1 MESSPP
7 PNSKP
12 SALGL
17 SWSHFVFF
25 LLESFILLALAT
37 PLMTTLIPRDP
48 YSQEELSKLY
58 PKELKLQLVQVFLR
72 HGERTPVSSRF
83 ENAGLIP
90 YWPYCNV
97 SRRMVQMAAS
107 KEDLSSWN
115 GFQWRRKMETFG
127 DKDQSIVTVGAGG
140 DIEGICQH
148 GELTDKGRETTY
160 QLGERLRRLYVDQLG
175 FMPKIKTDTEDMYLR
190 ATTIPRALESLQQ
203 AFWGMYPPS
212 ARTQEFE
219 PPVIVARSVSEETL
233 YPNESNCRRFRQL
246 ARLFADK
253 AAKKWND
260 TEQMDYINSV
270 YSKWM
275 PENSPR
281 VAVDS
286 HPRLSGIQDTINATD
301 AHGPAIRLP
310 AEFYNKKARGYMEDI
325 AVDEWFTGYNESTEY
340 RKLGI
345 GALMGD
351 VVDRMVTTAVDGG
364 WRSETAASGST
375 ASTGK
380 AIKFAMSGCHDTTLA
395 AMIGSVGG
403 SDYKWPPFTSSVAVE
418 LFSRAEQPATT
429 STPLPPKQAGGF
441 FSFLSGSSSSSTPPT
456 HLPPSPTAR
465 TPLSSLP
472 APARECLQKHYVRIR
487 YNDQP
492 IRIPGCA
499 ANPQNH
505 LPGDETFCTLDAFK
519 EIVDKFT
526 PQSWKNECMQNLGEG
541 MYGKDGSEKAVSGF

>member
-1 MESSPP
+1 
-7 PNSKP
+7 
-12 SALGL
+12 
-17 SWSHFVFF
+17 
-25 LLESFILLALAT
+25 
-37 PLMTTLIPRDP
+37 MTTLIPHAP
-48 YSQEELSKLY
+48 YSQDEIDKLY

-83 ENAGLIP
+83 ENAGLLP

-97 SRRMVQMAAS
+97 ARRMVQMAAS
-107 KEDLSSWN
+107 NEDLSSWN
-115 GFQWRRKMETFG
+115 GFKWKRKMETFG
-127 DKDQSIVTVGAGG
+127 DRDQTIVTVGAGG
-140 DIEGICQH
+140 DIEGIWQVNIYPVCASAASSNCSSSQH

-160 QLGERLRRLYVDQLG
+160 QLGQRLRNLYVDQLG
-175 FMPKIKTDTEDMYLR
+175 FMPKIKSDTEDMYLR

-203 AFWGMYPPS
+203 AFWGMYPPN
-212 ARTQEFE
+212 ARTEDLQ

-233 YPNESNCRRFRQL
+233 FPNESSCRRFRQL

-260 TEQMDYINSV
+260 SEEMDYINSV
-270 YSKWM
+270 YGKWM

-301 AHGPAIRLP
+301 AHGPATRLP
-310 AEFYNKKARGYMEDI
+310 TEFYNNKARAYMEHI

-364 WRSETAASGST
+364 WRSETSASGSS
-375 ASTGK
+375 AEKGK

-395 AMIGSVGG
+395 AILGSLGAL
-403 SDYKWPPFTSSVAVE
+403 DNRWPPFTSSIAVE
-418 LFSRAEQPATT
+418 LFSRAGSASSESTNTALPA
-429 STPLPPKQAGGF
+429 PKQGGGL
-441 FSFLSGSSSSSTPPT
+441 FSFLTGSTSSTSSKT
-456 HLPPSPTAR
+456 HLLPSSTAR
-465 TPLSSLP
+465 TPLESLP
-472 APARECLQKHYVRIR
+472 DSARQSLQEHYVRIR
-487 YNDQP
+487 YNDRVV
-492 IRIPGCA
+492 RIPGCA
-499 ANPQNH
+499 VKPENH
-505 LPGDETFCTLDAFK
+505 LPGDDTFCKLDAFK

-526 PQSWKNECMQNLGEG
+526 PKSWRSECVQNLGEG
-541 MYGKDGSEKAVSGF
+541 LYGKDDKEKAISGF

>member
-1 MESSPP
+1 
-7 PNSKP
+7 
-12 SALGL
+12 
-17 SWSHFVFF
+17 
-25 LLESFILLALAT
+25 
-37 PLMTTLIPRDP
+37 MTTLIPREP
-48 YSQEELSKLY
+48 YSPEELNKLY

-83 ENAGLIP
+83 ENVGLIP

-97 SRRMVQMAAS
+97 ARRMVQMAAGN
-107 KEDLSSWN
+107 EELSSWN

-127 DKDQSIVTVGAGG
+127 DRDQSIVTVGAGG
-140 DIEGICQH
+140 DVEGICQH

-160 QLGERLRRLYVDQLG
+160 QLGQRLRHLYVDQLG
-175 FMPKIKTDTEDMYLR
+175 FMPKIKSDTEDMYLR

-203 AFWGMYPPS
+203 AFWGMYPPN
-212 ARTQEFE
+212 ARTQDLQ

-233 YPNESNCRRFRQL
+233 FPNESNCRRFRQL
-246 ARLFADK
+246 ARLFADR
-253 AAKKWND
+253 AAKKWNH
-260 TEQMDYINSV
+260 TEKMDYINSI

-301 AHGPAIRLP
+301 AHGPATRLP
-310 AEFYNKKARGYMEDI
+310 SEFYNKTAREYMEDI
-325 AVDEWFTGYNESTEY
+325 AVDEWFTGYNESREY

-364 WRSETAASGST
+364 WRSGTAASGSS
-375 ASTGK
+375 AENGK

-395 AMIGSVGG
+395 AIISSIGG

-418 LFSRAEQPATT
+418 LFSRAEPNPNTHASLTPTPKQGGGGLFSFFPRSSPP
-429 STPLPPKQAGGF
+429 STPSK
-441 FSFLSGSSSSSTPPT
+441 T

-465 TPLSSLP
+465 TPLASLSD
-472 APARECLQKHYVRIR
+472 PARESLQKHYVRIR

-499 ANPQNH
+499 AKAQNH
-505 LPGDETFCTLDAFK
+505 LPGDETFCTLEAFK
-519 EIVDKFT
+519 EVVDKFT
-526 PQSWKNECMQNLGEG
+526 PDSWKNECVQNLGEG
-541 MYGKDGSEKAVSGF
+541 MYGKDDKENSVSGY

>member
-1 MESSPP
+1 
-7 PNSKP
+7 
-12 SALGL
+12 
-17 SWSHFVFF
+17 
-25 LLESFILLALAT
+25 
-37 PLMTTLIPRDP
+37 MTTLIPHEP
-48 YSQEELSKLY
+48 YSQEELNTLY

-83 ENAGLIP
+83 ENAGLSP

-97 SRRMVQMAAS
+97 ARRMVQMAAGN
-107 KEDLSSWN
+107 EDLTSWN

-127 DKDQSIVTVGAGG
+127 DRDQSIVTVGAGG

-148 GELTDKGRETTY
+148 GELTDKGRETTF
-160 QLGERLRRLYVDQLG
+160 QLGQRLRHLYVDQLG
-175 FMPKIKTDTEDMYLR
+175 FMPKIKSDTEDMYLR

-212 ARTQEFE
+212 ARTQDLK

-233 YPNESNCRRFRQL
+233 FPNESSCRRFRQL
-246 ARLFADK
+246 ARLFADR

-260 TEQMDYINSV
+260 TEEMDYINSV

-286 HPRLSGIQDTINATD
+286 HPRLSGIQDTINATA
-301 AHGPAIRLP
+301 AHGPVTKLP
-310 AEFYNKKARGYMEDI
+310 AEFYNKKARSYMEEI

-351 VVDRMVTTAVDGG
+351 ITDRMVTAAVDGG
-364 WRSETAASGST
+364 WRSETAASGSS
-375 ASTGK
+375 ASNGK

-395 AMIGSVGG
+395 AILSSLGAMDGR
-403 SDYKWPPFTSSVAVE
+403 WPPFTSSIAVE
-418 LFSRAEQPATT
+418 LFSRAEHSHDPNTAVSPAST
-429 STPLPPKQAGGF
+429 SKQSTGGL
-441 FSFLSGSSSSSTPPT
+441 FSFLTGASSSPSSPSKT

-465 TPLSSLP
+465 TPLAALP
-472 APARECLQKHYVRIR
+472 DPARESLKQHYVRIR
-487 YNDQP
+487 YNDVP
-492 IRIPGCA
+492 VRIPGCA
-499 ANPQNH
+499 AKSENH
-505 LPGDETFCTLDAFK
+505 LPGDDTFCTLDAFK

-526 PQSWKNECMQNLGEG
+526 PQSWRNECVQNLGEG
-541 MYGKDGSEKAVSGF
+541 LYGKDDREKAVSGY